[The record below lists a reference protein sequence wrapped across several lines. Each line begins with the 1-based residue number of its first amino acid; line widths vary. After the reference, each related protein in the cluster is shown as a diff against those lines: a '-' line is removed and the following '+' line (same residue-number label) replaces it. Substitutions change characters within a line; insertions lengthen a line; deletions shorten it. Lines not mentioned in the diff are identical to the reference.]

1 MKSFKCFCLNKSL
14 YKEMKKNKRGL
25 FATRETEKQKKI
37 WNKGEQQRFRDTKKV
52 KIYVKSLNLQEN
64 ENGIYI
70 SKGIIEGAHPTY
82 LPKESLHAQK
92 IILAEHNRTLDW
104 GVTFT
109 MTSVKPRYWIPSQS
123 Q

>member
-1 MKSFKCFCLNKSL
+1 
-14 YKEMKKNKRGL
+14 MKKNKRGL
-25 FATRETEKQKKI
+25 FATREIEKQKKI

-64 ENGIYI
+64 ENEIYI
-70 SKGIIEGAHPTY
+70 SKGIIEGAHPIY

-92 IILAEHNRTLDW
+92 IILAEHNRTVDW